1 MSGVP
6 DEGVA
11 APCPLSS
18 VPEGRRVRLRG
29 IEAGQ
34 GLAGRLAALGLVPG
48 VEVLMVSNR
57 GRGPAIVEVKGARLA
72 LGRGMAAKMLVQPA

>member
-1 MSGVP
+1 
-6 DEGVA
+6 
-11 APCPLSS
+11 
-18 VPEGRRVRLRG
+18 
-29 IEAGQ
+29 
-34 GLAGRLAALGLVPG
+34 LGLVLE